1 MIERIGTF
9 FNGQT
14 NPYRNLAMEE
24 YLTRT
29 VEKGTC
35 ILYLWQNQN
44 TVVIGRNQNAWKECR
59 TGALEESGGFLA
71 RRLSGGGAVYHDL
84 GNLNFTFSVCQE
96 DYDLRKQQRVILEAC
111 RLLGIQAELSGRND
125 LLANGG
131 KFSGNSFYSHDGKAF
146 HNGTLLLDVDLS
158 HMECYLSPSK
168 AKIVSKGV
176 DSVRARVVNLKSLCP
191 ELTTEMMCQAM
202 NQAFE
207 QVYGLTAEV
216 LDEADF
222 DQAALEAGYERFS
235 SYDWKYGQ
243 SMPFDFSATEK
254 FPWGEITLQ
263 WCVQEGKCRQAVVY
277 TDALNPDFAQP
288 LAQQLE
294 GCPFTQ
300 QALCDAIGAVDACK
314 ADGVAQDLCALI
326 REKSI

>member
-1 MIERIGTF
+1 MIYLEPPGTD
-9 FNGQT
+9 
-14 NPYRNLAMEE
+14 PYFNLALEE
-24 YLTRT
+24 YVFEQMDRSRA
-29 VEKGTC
+29 
-35 ILYLWQNQN
+35 YFMLWQNSNTIVVGKYQN
-44 TVVIGRNQNAWKECR
+44 TAEEINQAFVDAHGIRVV
-59 TGALEESGGFLA
+59 

-111 RLLGIQAELSGRND
+111 RLLGIEAELSGRND

-146 HNGTLLLDVDLS
+146 HNGTLLLDVDLA
-158 HMECYLSPSK
+158 HMERYLSPSK

-176 DSVRARVVNLKSLCP
+176 DSVRSRVVNLKSLCP
-191 ELTTEMMCQAM
+191 ELTTERMCQAM

-216 LDEADF
+216 LDEANF
-222 DQAALEAGYERFS
+222 DQAALEAGYERFA

-263 WCVQEGKCRQAVVY
+263 WCVQEGKCRQAAVY
-277 TDALNPDFAQP
+277 TDALDPDFAQP

-300 QALCDAIGAVDACK
+300 QALCDAIEEVDACK

-326 REKSI
+326 RANRI